1 MRNCPTFKVYWG
13 FVPSQL
19 HGEGRPEGAKIR
31 LNLGRRCGT
40 PPRAVKLANRIARS
54 IARWF
59 DERLAVVLGFDQ
71 RPGVVLGAHERPGV
85 VLGFDQRPVLG
96 AHERPGVGTIS
107 DQRLAVFIGA
117 ALFVV
122 AGWPLLALRVP
133 PYQDL
138 PDHLATVCVL
148 LDPRHYP
155 DFVTNGW
162 FKTNSV
168 FIGLLFLISKALGV
182 IPAGRIVSAFVVGA
196 MAFSLPQFVLAFTD
210 RRRLLIAALVM
221 APMAHSWFVLM
232 GMLGFALAIPL
243 GLWVLVLLARQN
255 AQPTAKRAIALAVL
269 GVLLWLTHGVVLL
282 LVALLALIEV
292 AVRPGPRTRAA
303 SGLALLGPLLPA
315 ALLAITSIA
324 YHPIEARTG
333 SWGRLDELAFQNNFL
348 AVYSLWAQ
356 EFFGLSPLSAAGLV
370 PAVFLAFMAAR
381 SVRAPIPMFSVYAL
395 VALGAIYLFAPHTLP
410 GFGFVRERTLPF
422 LWAWALVR
430 VPAQLP
436 RRAVAVLALATL
448 GWSAGLA
455 ADLFRAEADLDDF
468 TAAAPQVPE
477 RARLL
482 TLNFEP
488 RVSSRNTWSLL
499 HASGMY
505 TVLRGVKPQDLWADS
520 PSMPIRYVHAPS
532 YIEDPVTI
540 RLFLGAA
547 RSPTAYCERLRH
559 SGLPDIDCAEGWSRA
574 WGTFWQDVQSRY
586 DYVLLWGAPPEVTA
600 QVPASYEKQMDSGR
614 LKLLRVDKL

>member
-1 MRNCPTFKVYWG
+1 MLREPALGLDGTNTRNCPTFKVYWG
-13 FVPSQL
+13 FTPSQL
-19 HGEGRPEGAKIR
+19 YGERRQNRAQ
-31 LNLGRRCGT
+31 LWDRCGS
-40 PPRAVKLANRIARS
+40 PGAVKLANRIAQ
-54 IARWF
+54 WF
-59 DERLAVVLGFDQ
+59 DERLAVARGLDE
-71 RPGVVLGAHERPGV
+71 RLAAVVS
-85 VLGFDQRPVLG
+85 
-96 AHERPGVGTIS
+96 S
-107 DQRLAVFIGA
+107 DQRLAVVIGA
-117 ALFVV
+117 GLFVV

-148 LDPRHYP
+148 LDPTRYP

-168 FIGLLFLISKALGV
+168 FIGLLYLISKAIGV
-182 IPAGRIVSAFVVGA
+182 IPAGRVVSALVVGA
-196 MAFSLPQFVLAFTD
+196 MSFTLPQFVLAFTD
-210 RRRLLIAALVM
+210 RRRLLIASLVM
-221 APMAHSWFVLM
+221 APIAHSWFVLM
-232 GMLGFALAIPL
+232 GMLGFALALPL
-243 GLWVLVLLARQN
+243 GLWVLVLLARQS
-255 AQPTAKRAIALAVL
+255 AQATVKRAITLAAL
-269 GVLLWLTHGVVLL
+269 GVLLWLAHATVLL

-292 AVRPGPRTRAA
+292 AVRPGPRGRAA
-303 SGLALLGPLLPA
+303 SGLSLLGPLLPA
-315 ALLAITSIA
+315 ALLAVTSIA
-324 YHPIEARTG
+324 YHPMEAHAG
-333 SWGRLDELAFQNNFL
+333 SWGRLDEPAFQNNFL

-381 SVRAPIPMFSVYAL
+381 SVRAPIPMFSVCAL

-410 GFGFVRERTLPF
+410 GFGYVRERAIPF

-430 VPAQLP
+430 VPAQLS
-436 RRAVAVLALATL
+436 RRGVAILAIASL
-448 GWSAGLA
+448 GWSVGLA

-520 PSMPIRYVHAPS
+520 PSMPIRYIHAPS

-559 SGLPDIDCAEGWSRA
+559 SGLPDIDCAAGWSRV

-586 DYVLLWGAPPEVTA
+586 DYVLLWGAPAEVMA
-600 QVPASYEKQMDSGR
+600 RIPASYETQMDRGR